1 MKYILALFLVF
12 ITGNVFAENTI
23 IAIVNNS
30 PILITSL
37 QSEFL
42 TESSNEEK
50 INTVNTQIDITLQLQ
65 KVDEFNLQAT
75 EENIDTVLADIAQTN
90 NISMDE
96 LLNFDEIDSIK
107 KEISE
112 KLSIL
117 NLQRFITKDIE
128 IPTDKI
134 DNECSNNTL
143 IQDQK
148 QIKIAQIIISEIDS
162 KAKDSTQ
169 KNKLIKSF
177 LNKLS
182 NHITKGASF
191 EAFAKLHSQHP
202 SYKDGGKTDWLTVN
216 SPTLEMLDL
225 LEENEVSEIY
235 WTDFGFAIAI
245 KIDDRFISSKLMECE
260 EQIIYKNA
268 EKYYSEWLKNIRQE
282 AYIEIYYDKLFDT

>member
-1 MKYILALFLVF
+1 MKNILVFFLVVY
-12 ITGNVFAENTI
+12 TGNVFSENTI
-23 IAIVNNS
+23 VAIVNNS
-30 PILITSL
+30 PILINSIKDEL
-37 QSEFL
+37 LISD
-42 TESSNEEK
+42 SYEEK
-50 INTVNTQIDITLQLQ
+50 INTLNAHIDIILQLK
-65 KVDEFNLQAT
+65 KVDEFNLQPT
-75 EENIDTVLADIAQTN
+75 EENINKVLIDVAQSN
-90 NISMDE
+90 NLSKDE

-117 NLQRFITKDIE
+117 NLQRHITKDTKVPIE
-128 IPTDKI
+128 KI
-134 DNECSNNTL
+134 DNECSDKGL
-143 IQDQK
+143 IKDQK
-148 QIKIAQIIISEIDS
+148 QIKIAQIIISEIGS
-162 KAKDSTQ
+162 NLKDLTQ
-169 KNKLIKSF
+169 KEKLIKSF

-202 SYKDGGKTDWLTVN
+202 SYKDGGKTEWLTVN

-245 KIDDRFISSKLMECE
+245 KIDERFISSKLMECK

-268 EKYYSEWLKNIRQE
+268 EKYYSEWLKNIREE
-282 AYIEIYYDKLFDT
+282 AYIEIYYDKLF

>member
-134 DNECSNNTL
+134 DNECSKKSL
-143 IQDQK
+143 IKDQK

-162 KAKDSTQ
+162 DVKDLTQ
-169 KNKLIKSF
+169 KNILIKSF
-177 LNKLS
+177 LDLLS
-182 NHITKGASF
+182 SHITKGASF
-191 EAFAKLHSQHP
+191 ESFAKLHSQHP
-202 SYKDGGKTDWLTVN
+202 SYKDGGITDWLIVN
-216 SPTLEMLDL
+216 NPTLEMLDL

-245 KIDDRFISSKLMECE
+245 KIDERFISSKLMGCK

-268 EKYYSEWLKNIRQE
+268 EKYYSEWLKNIRKE
-282 AYIEIYYDKLFDT
+282 AYIEIYYDKLF